1 LYLHLC
7 FFCVY
12 DKKLFHKIEVAILL
26 LSVEFVVF
34 MNDKFSPIFI
44 LESRIKDLY
53 LLFIL
58 LIGVFILSALHKKGR
73 LAYSVISVFS
83 ILIIFLSPIFSALF
97 FNRTGSS
104 AKLLPVILPLREL
117 ILLVIPFYFI
127 SLIHHNIEKGR
138 NVALVINRIFLLT
151 FGLLFLFAFFN
162 VWTLRVIGSFTVE
175 RYSGII
181 LFLFCFFL
189 LCFSLNRGENRKIFS
204 KYIANI

>member
-1 LYLHLC
+1 
-7 FFCVY
+7 VY

-83 ILIIFLSPIFSALF
+83 ILIIFLSPIFS
-97 FNRTGSS
+97 TGSS

>member
-1 LYLHLC
+1 
-7 FFCVY
+7 
-12 DKKLFHKIEVAILL
+12 
-26 LSVEFVVF
+26 

-181 LFLFCFFL
+181 FIPLLFLSAML
-189 LCFSLNRGENRKIFS
+189 LIEPWRKQENL
-204 KYIANI
+204 